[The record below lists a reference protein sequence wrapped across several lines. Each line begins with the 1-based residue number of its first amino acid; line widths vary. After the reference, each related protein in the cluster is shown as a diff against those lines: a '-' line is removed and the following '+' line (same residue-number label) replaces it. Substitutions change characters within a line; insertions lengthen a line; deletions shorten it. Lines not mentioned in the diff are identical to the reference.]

1 MHDSGASIY
10 REPSGTRVPGLR
22 RIAAAERGLMPGA
35 DTSTFTIPFVYV
47 PMQRENV
54 GNKSDRLL
62 GSSNLKLQGCK
73 MQPGLNESR

>member
-1 MHDSGASIY
+1 
-10 REPSGTRVPGLR
+10 
-22 RIAAAERGLMPGA
+22 MPGA